1 MNGEDR
7 DKINYS
13 LLGWVDSLKRKHSK
27 LEYAGWNP
35 ATPNLIII
43 AYESKMYK

>member
-13 LLGWVDSLKRKHSK
+13 LRGWVDSLKTEHST
-27 LEYAGWNP
+27 LEGAGWNP
-35 ATPNLIII
+35 ATPNLILF
-43 AYESKMYK
+43 